1 MKNLKG
7 LATGVGSLP
16 HKEIGAALDLIF
28 EYLPVIPFWPQLPK
42 RDIREGMVAQFSEN
56 LPCLK
61 VARDGLFFDGSCQ
74 EKALEAFYERIIAGD
89 IDYFKISQD
98 FALGLHKF
106 YQRLENFSSSDI
118 EFIKCQ
124 ITGPF
129 TFAASVKDESG
140 SALLHNPV
148 FMQAI
153 LKGLMMKALW
163 QINFFEEF
171 NRPPRRR
178 RGDGQ
183 SHKKIIMFVDEP
195 YLGCF
200 GSAYT
205 PINREDVV
213 KGLREL
219 TEGIK
224 SENVLV
230 GVHCCG
236 NTDWSIFTEIDSI
249 DIINFDAFG
258 FLDRL
263 VLYADN
269 LKEFL
274 KRGGILCW
282 GVVPTQGFTDKET
295 ADLLVRSIK
304 GGIASLTKK
313 GLDRD
318 LLLENLLVSPSCGLG
333 TLDIEKSARIFKL
346 LSEVSLS
353 IRKTP

>member
-7 LATGVGSLP
+7 LATGIGSLP
-16 HKEIGAALDLIF
+16 HKDIEAALDLIF
-28 EYLPVIPFWPQLPK
+28 KYMPSIPFWPQLPK
-42 RDIREGMVAQFSEN
+42 RDIREGMIVQFSEN

-61 VARDGLFFDGSCQ
+61 VSRDGLFFSTLQDK
-74 EKALEAFYERIIAGD
+74 EKELEIFYERIIAGD
-89 IDYFKISQD
+89 VDYFKISQD
-98 FALGLHKF
+98 FASGLHKF
-106 YQRLENFSSSDI
+106 YQRLENSSSSDI

-129 TFAASVKDESG
+129 TFAASVKDELG
-140 SALLHNPV
+140 GALLHNPV
-148 FMQAI
+148 FMQVT

-163 QINFFEEF
+163 QIEFFKEF
-171 NRPPRRR
+171 N
-178 RGDGQ
+178 
-183 SHKKIIMFVDEP
+183 KKIIMFVDEP

-213 KGLREL
+213 GGLREL

-224 SENVLV
+224 SQDVLL

-236 NTDWSIFTEIDSI
+236 NTDWSIFTEIDTI

-269 LKEFL
+269 LKRFL

-282 GVVPTQGFTDKET
+282 GIVPTQEFTDKET
-295 ADLLVRSIK
+295 ADLLIK
-304 GGIASLTKK
+304 KINDGIGILAKK
-313 GLDRD
+313 GIDRGLLSD
-318 LLLENLLVSPSCGLG
+318 RLLLSPSCGLG
-333 TLDIEKSARIFKL
+333 TLDIEKSAKIFKL
-346 LSEVSLS
+346 LLDVSLS
-353 IRKTP
+353 IRKTL